1 MYIHT
6 VIIDVSGNNEL
17 DSNSLLEIICT
28 DKRIQMKFVF
38 DTHRFCHSRFTRVMC
53 AKRINIDKVVFDY
66 DRSRR

>member
-1 MYIHT
+1 MYIHS
-6 VIIDVSGNNEL
+6 VIIDVSGNQEL

-38 DTHRFCHSRFTRVMC
+38 DTHGFCHSRFTRVMC
-53 AKRINIDKVVFDY
+53 DKKKNIDKIEFDY